1 MLNRSLHVPDCCS
14 LVHMLAAWRA
24 RALRWAQPS
33 PTLGMQ
39 QVLPAASPPR
49 NLPPMTSPDLSPAM
63 GLGDVAAPIGMR
75 ESAMATA
82 SVLIDGVQL
91 GAVRCRNRSWTDG
104 VKQQPVT
111 TADWC
116 GVVLRVRFS
125 HNYLRRYRILSL
137 GVAFRRSIK
146 MNCAIR
152 HL

>member
-1 MLNRSLHVPDCCS
+1 
-14 LVHMLAAWRA
+14 
-24 RALRWAQPS
+24 
-33 PTLGMQ
+33 
-39 QVLPAASPPR
+39 
-49 NLPPMTSPDLSPAM
+49 MTSPDLSPAM
-63 GLGDVAAPIGMR
+63 DLGDVAAPIGMR

-111 TADWC
+111 ADWC

-146 MNCAIR
+146 NELCDKAFMRISADTAGIMPGVSRCCIPTHSIAIAR
-152 HL
+152 DRGLVPLSSSLSVDLTR